1 MKSFTLR
8 VTLQFAGLVTAAA
21 AGVLVAGGFLLERQH
36 ERSLELLHEIE
47 AHELIELIGNS
58 PSSAAQI
65 AERVAHDA
73 DSDAALFVIQVASQR
88 GEIVFRSDN
97 LGDTLLPPHESGS
110 PHATVNLP
118 NLGPVHV
125 SEVIHGPWRI
135 QIGSPLEPAAR
146 LLREYINVSV
156 LLVITVAFLSL
167 GLGYAFSR
175 ATLRPLRAI
184 EATARGIGADNLAA
198 RIPVPEGRDELVSLV
213 HLLNRMFDRLQRSF
227 EQIDRFTADVSHELK
242 TPLSLIRLNAEKL
255 RLRAQLDPDSQGAT
269 GDILEEVERLQQL
282 IDRLLFL
289 ARTETRAIETAFRE
303 IEPAPLLTSFADDA
317 EVLAEERGVRFTLA
331 RNDPG
336 TLRAD
341 PELLR
346 QVLLNLVS
354 NAISACPRDG
364 TVVLQSVASP
374 THWTFTV
381 QDDGPGLSLDQLA
394 RAFER
399 FVRFPPAAGRT
410 PAPGPR
416 GHGLGLAIC
425 KSIVELHDGT
435 LRLDNRADRSGLIA
449 TVTLPRKS
457 TAA

>member
-21 AGVLVAGGFLLERQH
+21 AGVLVAGGILLDRQH

-47 AHELIELIGNS
+47 AHELVELIGPAVGS
-58 PSSAAQI
+58 PAQI
-65 AERVAHDA
+65 AERIAHDA
-73 DSDAALFVIQVASQR
+73 DGDAALFVIQVATLQ
-88 GEIVFRSDN
+88 GEVIFRSEN
-97 LGDTLLPPHESGS
+97 LGDTLLPPQEAGR
-110 PHATVNLP
+110 PHATVTLP

-125 SEVIHGPWRI
+125 SEVTHGPWRI

-146 LLREYINVSV
+146 LLRDYIDISV
-156 LLVITVAFLSL
+156 PLIIAAAVVSL
-167 GLGYAFSR
+167 GLGYAFAR

-198 RIPVPEGRDELVSLV
+198 RIHVPEGRDELASLV
-213 HLLNRMFDRLQRSF
+213 RLLNEMFDRLQRSF

-242 TPLSLIRLNAEKL
+242 TPLALIRLNAEKL
-255 RLRAQLDPDSQGAT
+255 RLRTHVDPESHGAT
-269 GDILEEVERLQQL
+269 GDILEEVERLQQM

-303 IEPAPLLTSFADDA
+303 IEVAPLLGSFADDA
-317 EVLAEERGVRFTLA
+317 EVLAEERAVRFTLA

-336 TLRAD
+336 ALRAD

-354 NAISACPRDG
+354 NAISASPRGG
-364 TVVLQSVASP
+364 TVTLQSAVSAS
-374 THWTFTV
+374 HWTFTV
-381 QDDGPGLSLDQLA
+381 QDEGPGLSLDQLA
-394 RAFER
+394 RAFDR
-399 FVRFPPAAGRT
+399 FVRFAPPAERT
-410 PAPGPR
+410 ASTAPR

-425 KSIVELHDGT
+425 KSIVALHDGT

-449 TVTLPRKS
+449 TVSIPRRP
-457 TAA
+457 AAA